1 MRNHFVGMSKGSYLK
16 RITANMK
23 MRSVEIGEK
32 LDGTTPPSVFVG
44 SFGYPKVYVGP
55 MISPEHGDT
64 AILDTPESWIPNK
77 KSQDDIINF
86 RLGLVRGK
94 QVVGVQEFNNK
105 LVQKLQEISLAS
117 GSVQSEAE
125 FHGKPR
131 GFTFDSEHQPFGPSA
146 AIEKFE
152 IDNVRWHPGL
162 EKIYYDTDF
171 KAGEAAIELYKDGVL
186 FSQIQ
191 KALSTGTMGIGKNRR
206 IVPTKWSI
214 TATDN
219 ILADHLYEEIKWN
232 EIVDCY
238 EVYEFSS
245 LNNYYVII
253 LTPTPWQYEWIEAF
267 IHVMDQEEMVFADHE
282 LTRGKIGYSIVG
294 GCYYSCK
301 FGILEALKKMRKQAG
316 AIVLR
321 EAYEGYVPL
330 GVFNVRENVRNA
342 MKQIPRKF
350 ADFRSS
356 MNYVSTRLKLP
367 VSKFVEQGTLI
378 RDMLKYKQTTL

>member
-1 MRNHFVGMSKGSYLK
+1 MQ
-16 RITANMK
+16 

-44 SFGYPKVYVGP
+44 SYGYPKVYVGP
-55 MISPEHGDT
+55 MMSPEHGDT
-64 AILDTPESWIPNK
+64 SILDTPESWIPGK
-77 KSQDDIINF
+77 KNQEDIINF

-94 QVVGVQEFNNK
+94 QIVGIKDFNNK
-105 LVQKLQEISLAS
+105 LVQKLQEITLAS
-117 GSVQSEAE
+117 GSVQSEAK

-131 GFTFDSEHQPFGPSA
+131 GITFDSEHQPFGPSA
-146 AIEKFE
+146 TIDKFD
-152 IDNVRWHPGL
+152 IDNVKWHPHL
-162 EKIYYDTDF
+162 EKTYYDTDF
-171 KAGEAAIELYKDGVL
+171 KAKDAAIELYNEGVL

-191 KALSTGTMGIGKNRR
+191 KALSTGTMGIEKNRK

-214 TATDN
+214 TATDTV
-219 ILADHLYEEIKWN
+219 LANHLYDEIKWN
-232 EIVDCY
+232 EIIDCY

-267 IHVMDQEEMVFADHE
+267 IHVMENEELVFADHE
-282 LTRGKIGYSIVG
+282 LTRGKIGYSTVG

-301 FGILEALKKMRKQAG
+301 FGILEALKKMKKQSG
-316 AIVLR
+316 AVVLR

-342 MKQIPRKF
+342 MKQLPRKF

-356 MNYVSTRLKLP
+356 LNYVSAKLRLP
-367 VSKFVEQGTLI
+367 ISRFIDQSVLI
-378 RDMLKYKQTTL
+378 KEMLRYKQTTL